1 MKTIKLTL
9 VAVMLSIFMWSCG
22 SNGGGS
28 NNTQN
33 DVPMQYTVCT
43 SEDLLFPT
51 KSIKVFECTENGDKI
66 YENEFILGLG
76 DSKTFTAQPNVKKV
90 KVYLTLQNPLDWRND
105 HYGWMPLV
113 YYLSPNESKVIKID
127 NNIELHRQEP

>member
-90 KVYLTLQNPLDWRND
+90 KVYLTLQNPLDW
-105 HYGWMPLV
+105 
-113 YYLSPNESKVIKID
+113 
-127 NNIELHRQEP
+127 